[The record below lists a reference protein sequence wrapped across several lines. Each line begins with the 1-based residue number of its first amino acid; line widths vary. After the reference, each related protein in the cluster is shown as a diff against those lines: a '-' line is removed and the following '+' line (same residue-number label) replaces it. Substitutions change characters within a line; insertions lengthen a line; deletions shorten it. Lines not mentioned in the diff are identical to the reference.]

1 MVCNQPYLNSLVCAA
16 GKAYFKNAESK
27 ADNSRVLFTP
37 LLLGAVNTFYISSYL
52 IFGKEFKLYISA
64 MWFVTEL
71 CRVQAFHMLLVI
83 ISAISLDLKL
93 EMWLR
98 MFKMARERHYLFI
111 FSK

>member
-1 MVCNQPYLNSLVCAA
+1 
-16 GKAYFKNAESK
+16 
-27 ADNSRVLFTP
+27 
-37 LLLGAVNTFYISSYL
+37 
-52 IFGKEFKLYISA
+52 

-71 CRVQAFHMLLVI
+71 CRAQAFHMLLEL

-111 FSK
+111 VSK